1 MTKRSIISSKPH
13 IVAIWPDESED
24 DPEQALVLRR
34 FGSGAIHIIQNG
46 QCVYIPQYAIGP
58 LMTTLREMAGAAK
71 QENAG

>member
-1 MTKRSIISSKPH
+1 MTTRSIISHDPH
-13 IVAIWPDESED
+13 IAAIWPDDGKSGL
-24 DPEQALVLRR
+24 EQALVLRR
-34 FGSGAIHIIQNG
+34 FDSGAIHIIQNG